1 MSIIEVRGLSKSFED
16 RWVLNNVN
24 FQVEEGDIFG
34 YLGPNGAGKTTTMR
48 IMLGL
53 LKPTHGEALIR
64 GRDMSTDGET
74 RKRIGVLLEKNGV
87 YDRLTAHDN
96 LQYFARLYGVDDVE
110 RRIKEQLDLVGLTD
124 RRDQKAGKFSKGMKQ
139 RLGLARAM
147 IHDPE
152 IMFLDEPSSGLD
164 PEAQKMMRDIILEMS
179 RKKKITVFL
188 NSHNLDEVQRVCNRI
203 AILQHGTIR
212 AYDTVE
218 NMRSTY
224 SRPMMEFTFIDEAT
238 ADRAQPVLA
247 ASVGEGG
254 IFRKGAVTEVAT
266 DTVPPE
272 ELIERLVKNGIRV
285 AEAKRM
291 KRSLEE
297 VYLDIIKQAGGGP

>member
-1 MSIIEVRGLSKSFED
+1 MSIIEVRDLSKSFED
-16 RWVLNNVN
+16 RWVLSNVS
-24 FQVEEGDIFG
+24 FRVEEGDIFG

-53 LKPTHGEALIR
+53 LKPTHGEALIK
-64 GRDMSTDGET
+64 GKDMGTDGDL
-74 RKRIGVLLEKNGV
+74 RKRVGVLLEKNGV

-96 LQYFARLYGVDDVE
+96 LQYFARLYGLDDIE
-110 RRIKEQLDLVGLTD
+110 NKIKQELDLVGLTEQ
-124 RRDQKAGKFSKGMKQ
+124 RDQKAGKFSKGMKQ

-164 PEAQKMMRDIILEMS
+164 PEAQKLMRDIIQEMS
-179 RKKKITVFL
+179 KKRRITVFL

-224 SRPMMEFTFIDEAT
+224 SRPMMEFNFNDEST
-238 ADRAQPVLA
+238 AERAQTVLVA
-247 ASVGEGG
+247 LVGEGG
-254 IFRKGAVTEVAT
+254 VTRRNLAIEVAT
-266 DTVPPE
+266 DSVAAE
-272 ELIERLVKNGIRV
+272 DLIEGLVKGGIRLS
-285 AEAKRM
+285 EARRM

-297 VYLDIIKQAGGGP
+297 VYIDIMKQAGAGP

>member
-16 RWVLNNVN
+16 RWVLSNVN
-24 FQVEEGDIFG
+24 FQVDEGDIFG

-64 GRDMSTDGET
+64 GRDMGTDGDM
-74 RKRIGVLLEKNGV
+74 RKRVGVLLEKNGI

-96 LQYFARLYGVDDVE
+96 LQYFARLYGVDDIE
-110 RRIKEQLDLVGLTD
+110 RRIKEQLELVGLSD

-218 NMRSTY
+218 NMRSIY
-224 SRPMMEFTFIDEAT
+224 SRPMMEFTFKDEAM
-238 ADRAQPVLA
+238 ADKAQLVLA
-247 ASVGEGG
+247 ALLGEGG
-254 IFRKGAVTEVAT
+254 TFRKGLVTEAAT
-266 DTVPPE
+266 DTVTPE

-285 AEAKRM
+285 TEAKRM

-297 VYLDIIKQAGGGP
+297 VYIDIIKQAGGGP

>member
-1 MSIIEVRGLSKSFED
+1 MSIIEVRELSKSFED
-16 RWVLNNVN
+16 RWVLSNVS
-24 FQVEEGDIFG
+24 FRVEEGDIFG

-53 LKPTHGEALIR
+53 LKPTNGEALIH
-64 GRDMSTDGET
+64 GKDMGTDGDL
-74 RKRIGVLLEKNGV
+74 RKRVGVLLEKNGI
-87 YDRLTAHDN
+87 YDRLSAHDN
-96 LQYFARLYGVDDVE
+96 LQYFARLYGLNDIE
-110 RRIKEQLDLVGLTD
+110 NRIKEQLELVGLTD

-147 IHDPE
+147 MHDPE

-164 PEAQKMMRDIILEMS
+164 PEAQKMMRDIIQEMS

-218 NMRSTY
+218 NMRSKY
-224 SRPMMEFTFIDEAT
+224 GRPMMEFSFPDVAD
-238 ADRAQPVLA
+238 ADRAQAVIA
-247 ASVGEGG
+247 ALVGEDGTV
-254 IFRKGAVTEVAT
+254 RKDLSIEAAT
-266 DTVPPE
+266 DSITAE
-272 ELIERLVKNGIRV
+272 ELIQKLVMGGVRLS
-285 AEAKRM
+285 EAKRM

-297 VYLDIIKQAGGGP
+297 VYIDIIKQAGVRP

>member
-16 RWVLNNVN
+16 RWVLSNVN

-34 YLGPNGAGKTTTMR
+34 YLGPNGAGKTTTLR

-53 LKPTHGEALIR
+53 LKPTHGEALIN
-64 GRDMSTDGET
+64 GKDMANDGDM
-74 RKRIGVLLEKNGV
+74 RKRVGVLLEKNGI
-87 YDRLTAHDN
+87 YDRLSAHDN

-110 RRIKEQLDLVGLTD
+110 RKITEQLELVGLTD

-164 PEAQKMMRDIILEMS
+164 PEAQKLMRDIILEMS
-179 RKKKITVFL
+179 KKKKITVFL

-203 AILQHGTIR
+203 AILQYGTIR

-224 SRPMMEFTFIDEAT
+224 SRPMMEFTFKDDAT
-238 ADRAQPVLA
+238 ADRAQLVLNA
-247 ASVGEGG
+247 LIGEGG
-254 IFRKGAVTEVAT
+254 IFRKGPVIEVAT
-266 DTVPPE
+266 DSVPPD
-272 ELIERLVKNGIRV
+272 ELIERLVQNGVRV
-285 AEAKRM
+285 TEAKRM
-291 KRSLEE
+291 KKSLEE
-297 VYLDIIKQAGGGP
+297 VYIDIIKQAGWKP

>member
-16 RWVLNNVN
+16 RWVLSNVN
-24 FQVEEGDIFG
+24 FKVEEGDIFG

-64 GRDMSTDGET
+64 GSDMSTDGET

-110 RRIKEQLDLVGLTD
+110 RRIKEQLELVGLTD

-147 IHDPE
+147 IHDPD

-179 RKKKITVFL
+179 KNKKITVFL

-218 NMRSTY
+218 NMRSAY
-224 SRPMMEFTFIDEAT
+224 SRPVMEFTFIDVTT

-247 ASVGEGG
+247 ALVGDGG
-254 IFRKGAVTEVAT
+254 TFRRGEVTEVAT

-272 ELIERLVKNGIRV
+272 ELIDRLAKGGFRMT
-285 AEAKRM
+285 EAKRM

-297 VYLDIIKQAGGGP
+297 VYIGIIKQAGGGP

>member
-1 MSIIEVRGLSKSFED
+1 MSVIEVRGLSKSFED

-53 LKPTHGEALIR
+53 LKPTQGEALIR
-64 GRDMSTDGET
+64 GRDMATDGEM
-74 RKRIGVLLEKNGV
+74 RRRVGVLLEKNGV

-110 RRIKEQLDLVGLTD
+110 RRIREQLELVGLTD

-139 RLGLARAM
+139 RLGLARALM
-147 IHDPE
+147 HDPE

-179 RKKKITVFL
+179 KKKRITVFL

-224 SRPMMEFTFIDEAT
+224 SRPMMEFTFRDEAM
-238 ADRAQPVLA
+238 ARKAQMVLTTMMR
-247 ASVGEGG
+247 GEGVFLNG
-254 IFRKGAVTEVAT
+254 TVVQVTS
-266 DTVPPE
+266 DSVPAE
-272 ELIERLVKNGIRV
+272 DLIEKLVKNDVRV
-285 AEAKRM
+285 TEAKRM
-291 KRSLEE
+291 KMSLEE
-297 VYLDIIKQAGGGP
+297 VYIDIIKQAGAGP

>member
-1 MSIIEVRGLSKSFED
+1 MSIIEVRDLSKSFED
-16 RWVLNNVN
+16 RWVLSNVN
-24 FQVEEGDIFG
+24 FRVEEGDIFG

-53 LKPTHGEALIR
+53 LKPTHGEALIQ
-64 GRDMSTDGET
+64 GRDMGTDSDM
-74 RKRIGVLLEKNGV
+74 RKRVGVLLEKNGV

-96 LQYFARLYGVDDVE
+96 LQYFARLYGVKDVE
-110 RRIKEQLDLVGLTD
+110 ERIREQLELVGLTD

-164 PEAQKMMRDIILEMS
+164 PEAQKMMRDIIQEMS
-179 RKKKITVFL
+179 RKKRITVFL

-203 AILQHGTIR
+203 AILQQGTIR

-224 SRPMMEFTFIDEAT
+224 SRPMMEFNFSDSST
-238 ADRAQPVLA
+238 ADKAQTFLA
-247 ASVGEGG
+247 ALVGEGDVV
-254 IFRKGAVTEVAT
+254 RKGQSIEVAT
-266 DTVPPE
+266 VSVTGE
-272 ELIERLVKNGIRV
+272 ELIEKLVRNGVRLS
-285 AEAKRM
+285 EAKKM
-291 KRSLEE
+291 KMSLEE
-297 VYLDIIKQAGGGP
+297 VYIDIIKHAGVGP

>member
-96 LQYFARLYGVDDVE
+96 LQYFARLYDVDDVE

-247 ASVGEGG
+247 ASVGEGE

-272 ELIERLVKNGIRV
+272 ELIERLVKTGIRV

>member
-1 MSIIEVRGLSKSFED
+1 MSIIEVIGLSKSFEE
-16 RWVLNNVN
+16 RSVLNNVN
-24 FQVEEGDIFG
+24 FRVEEGDIFG

-48 IMLGL
+48 VMLGL
-53 LKPTHGEALIR
+53 LKPTHGEALIC
-64 GRDMSTDGET
+64 GRDMSTDGEM
-74 RKRIGVLLEKNGV
+74 RKRVGVLLEKNGV

-110 RRIKEQLDLVGLTD
+110 RRIKEQLELVGLTD

-224 SRPMMEFTFIDEAT
+224 SRPMMEFTFNDEGM
-238 ADRAQPVLA
+238 ADKARAVLSA
-247 ASVGEGG
+247 MVGEGG
-254 IFRKGAVTEVAT
+254 AFRNGLVVQAAT
-266 DTVPPE
+266 DSLQAE
-272 ELIERLVKNGIRV
+272 DLIEKMVNNGVRI

-291 KRSLEE
+291 KMSLEE
-297 VYLDIIKQAGGGP
+297 VYIDIIKQAGGGP

>member
-1 MSIIEVRGLSKSFED
+1 MSVIEVRGLSKSFED

-64 GRDMSTDGET
+64 GKDMGTDGDM
-74 RKRIGVLLEKNGV
+74 RKRVGVLLEKNGI

-110 RRIKEQLDLVGLTD
+110 MRIKEQLELVGLSD

-164 PEAQKMMRDIILEMS
+164 PEAQKLMRDIILEMS
-179 RKKKITVFL
+179 KKKKITVFL

-224 SRPMMEFTFIDEAT
+224 SRPMMEFAFRDDFMARKAQLVLT
-238 ADRAQPVLA
+238 AV
-247 ASVGEGG
+247 VGEGG
-254 IFRKGAVTEVAT
+254 VFNNGLVLQVAS
-266 DTVPPE
+266 DSIPAE
-272 ELIERLVKNGIRV
+272 DLIEKLVKNDV
-285 AEAKRM
+285 KVTEAKKM
-291 KRSLEE
+291 KMSLEE
-297 VYLDIIKQAGGGP
+297 VYIDIIKQAGGGP

>member
-1 MSIIEVRGLSKSFED
+1 LSIIEVRDLSKSFED
-16 RWVLNNVN
+16 RWVLSNVN
-24 FQVEEGDIFG
+24 FRVEEGDIFG

-53 LKPTHGEALIR
+53 LKPTHGEALIQ
-64 GRDMSTDGET
+64 GSDMGTDSDM
-74 RKRIGVLLEKNGV
+74 RKRVGVLLEKNGI

-96 LQYFARLYGVDDVE
+96 LQYFARLYGVKDVE
-110 RRIKEQLDLVGLTD
+110 DRIKEQLELVGLTD

-164 PEAQKMMRDIILEMS
+164 PEAQKMMRDIIQEMS
-179 RKKKITVFL
+179 RKKGITVFL

-224 SRPMMEFTFIDEAT
+224 SRPMMEFNFNDSAN
-238 ADRAQPVLA
+238 ADRAQTVLA
-247 ASVGEGG
+247 ALVGEGEVV
-254 IFRKGAVTEVAT
+254 RKGLTIEVVTVSVTAE
-266 DTVPPE
+266 D
-272 ELIERLVKNGIRV
+272 LIDRLVKNDVRLS
-285 AEAKRM
+285 EAKKIKM
-291 KRSLEE
+291 SLEE
-297 VYLDIIKQAGGGP
+297 VYIDIIKHAGVGP

>member
-1 MSIIEVRGLSKSFED
+1 MSVIEVRGLSKSFED

-24 FQVEEGDIFG
+24 FRVEEGDIFG

-53 LKPTHGEALIR
+53 LKPTQGEALIR
-64 GRDMSTDGET
+64 GSDMATDGEM
-74 RKRIGVLLEKNGV
+74 RKRVGVLLEKNGI

-96 LQYFARLYGVDDVE
+96 LQYFARLYGVEDVE
-110 RRIKEQLDLVGLTD
+110 RRIEEQLELVGLSD

-147 IHDPE
+147 LHDPE

-179 RKKKITVFL
+179 RKKRITVFL

-224 SRPMMEFTFIDEAT
+224 SRPMMEFTFRDEDMA
-238 ADRAQPVLA
+238 RKAQMVLTTLIG
-247 ASVGEGG
+247 GEGVFNNG
-254 IFRKGAVTEVAT
+254 IVVQVAS
-266 DTVPPE
+266 DSVPAE
-272 ELIERLVKNGIRV
+272 DLIETLVKNEVRV
-285 AEAKRM
+285 TEAKKM
-291 KRSLEE
+291 KMSLEE
-297 VYLDIIKQAGGGP
+297 VYIDIIKQAGAGP